1 MHDPSLL
8 QPLVQ
13 RISAQHP
20 QIAQLLNENPQAL
33 YEILGLA
40 QEGEDDDDDAMMGG
54 APGQNVVQVNLTE
67 EEAAAV
73 ARVGLSWDT
82 GRRPALTT
90 TSWKHSALTDR
101 PCCSATSRVTGKKSS
116 PLTCSSTFR
125 TRIRRLQSSFRG

>member
-8 QPLVQ
+8 QPLIQ

-33 YEILGLA
+33 YEILGMA
-40 QEGEDDDDDAMMGG
+40 QEGDDDDDDAMMGG

-73 ARVGLSWDT
+73 ARVSHIAQIARW
-82 GRRPALTT
+82 PALTN
-90 TSWKHSALTDR
+90 SAR
-101 PCCSATSRVTGKKSS
+101 GA
-116 PLTCSSTFR
+116 
-125 TRIRRLQSSFRG
+125 RL